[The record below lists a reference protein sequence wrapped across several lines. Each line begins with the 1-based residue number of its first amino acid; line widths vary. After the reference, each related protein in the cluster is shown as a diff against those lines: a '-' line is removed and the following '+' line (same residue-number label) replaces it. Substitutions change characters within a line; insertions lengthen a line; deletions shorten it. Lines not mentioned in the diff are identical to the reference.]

1 MGIANELL
9 TAIEQMKEGKEE
21 GFAVVYSQTYNY
33 VYSKAKYLMKS
44 EEDALDLTQETYV
57 QAYKGISG
65 IDNPENIYAWLGG
78 IVYRQGMK
86 IFNKKK
92 ELLVEQEQDYIF
104 EDVASNEA
112 TPEENA
118 EQNATRQVVRGI
130 IEELPELQRMAVMA
144 FYFDNMKID
153 AIAQMCDCSSNTIK
167 SRLNYAKKYLKE
179 KVVEHEKKN
188 NYKLYSVTPAVLYL
202 VFKDMFGSADYKM
215 SHYAVQEVYG
225 SACGKLKIQ
234 PKSIAGNK
242 AVVSKAATKAATKV
256 GVSTFGTKAA
266 MIATAVIVTVGAGA
280 AIVHTLNKDKEVPP
294 NTNVVETEREIDEPD
309 SAEASSSKT
318 IEEVSEVVYNENI
331 PMEGKYVFGD
341 YMASITNARV
351 TDDRNAL
358 YDLELVF
365 EGNGDRKGEKI
376 TVNDANEVDGVTQVE
391 AVSDAGNRWFGSLR
405 HMEDGS
411 MIMNMSVEDAEFGVY
426 DLSGENLAILTKA
439 AADKI
444 AITES
449 PEEGKYV
456 FSPGE
461 GAEYTVTVSDISNVG
476 DETSLNMS
484 FDYVAGGGN
493 KIEGIMPD
501 ESLRSVDGIY
511 TFSGTTGWE
520 AIMWGYM
527 YFTED
532 GQVYISYTCDNWEP
546 VFWGGFGNGTYKPLV
561 LEKN

>member
-21 GFAVVYSQTYNY
+21 RFAVVYSQTYNY

-215 SHYAVQEVYG
+215 PHYAVQEVYG

>member
-215 SHYAVQEVYG
+215 PHYAVQEVYG

-280 AIVHTLNKDKEVPP
+280 AIVHTLNKGKEVPP

-318 IEEVSEVVYNENI
+318 IEKVSEVVYNENI

>member
-215 SHYAVQEVYG
+215 PHYAVQEVYG

-256 GVSTFGTKAA
+256 GVRTFGTKAA

>member
-215 SHYAVQEVYG
+215 PHYAVQEVYG

-318 IEEVSEVVYNENI
+318 IEKVSEVVYNENI

>member
-188 NYKLYSVTPAVLYL
+188 NYKLYSVTTAVLYL

-215 SHYAVQEVYG
+215 PHYAVQEVYG

>member
-215 SHYAVQEVYG
+215 PHYAVQEVYG

-234 PKSIAGNK
+234 PKSI
-242 AVVSKAATKAATKV
+242 V
-256 GVSTFGTKAA
+256 
-266 MIATAVIVTVGAGA
+266 
-280 AIVHTLNKDKEVPP
+280 
-294 NTNVVETEREIDEPD
+294 
-309 SAEASSSKT
+309 
-318 IEEVSEVVYNENI
+318 
-331 PMEGKYVFGD
+331 
-341 YMASITNARV
+341 
-351 TDDRNAL
+351 
-358 YDLELVF
+358 
-365 EGNGDRKGEKI
+365 KGEICKNKESSRKI
-376 TVNDANEVDGVTQVE
+376 
-391 AVSDAGNRWFGSLR
+391 
-405 HMEDGS
+405 
-411 MIMNMSVEDAEFGVY
+411 I
-426 DLSGENLAILTKA
+426 
-439 AADKI
+439 
-444 AITES
+444 
-449 PEEGKYV
+449 
-456 FSPGE
+456 
-461 GAEYTVTVSDISNVG
+461 
-476 DETSLNMS
+476 
-484 FDYVAGGGN
+484 
-493 KIEGIMPD
+493 
-501 ESLRSVDGIY
+501 
-511 TFSGTTGWE
+511 
-520 AIMWGYM
+520 
-527 YFTED
+527 
-532 GQVYISYTCDNWEP
+532 
-546 VFWGGFGNGTYKPLV
+546 
-561 LEKN
+561 

>member
-44 EEDALDLTQETYV
+44 EEDALDLTQETYI

-215 SHYAVQEVYG
+215 PHYAVQEVYG

-318 IEEVSEVVYNENI
+318 IEKVSEVVYNENI

>member
-215 SHYAVQEVYG
+215 PHYAVQEVYG